1 MNPFYDYK
9 MYNCFDWNKF
19 YKELKFTV
27 RCIPMFTKPVN
38 EKIKK
43 TFIMIKKFFKIQK
56 R

>member
-1 MNPFYDYK
+1 MNPFYGYK
-9 MYNCFDWNKF
+9 IFHYFDWNKF

-27 RCIPMFTKPVN
+27 RCIAMFTKPVN

-43 TFIMIKKFFKIQK
+43 TFIRIKKFFKVQK